1 MNNLKRTIRKD
12 ACSLLYMPTGKF
24 KSFHVLNAKPKRL
37 LTNFYFGWSRTK
49 WPYLCTCTCNGEVFL
64 LLFTKSSKLTAGG
77 TIQGNLSAT
86 TSLHEWSQE
95 LTLEEGEAPFLLLTP
110 TSSNAEHHEYFVSSH
125 RSRRLAFT
133 SMGFVF
139 VGCSTVDDLQHW
151 TLPEQADPV
160 GFSGTALLAQGQRR
174 RLK

>member
-1 MNNLKRTIRKD
+1 
-12 ACSLLYMPTGKF
+12 
-24 KSFHVLNAKPKRL
+24 
-37 LTNFYFGWSRTK
+37 
-49 WPYLCTCTCNGEVFL
+49 
-64 LLFTKSSKLTAGG
+64 LTAGG

-139 VGCSTVDDLQHW
+139 VGCSTVDDLQDW

-160 GFSGTALLAQGQRR
+160 SVVQHYWHKAKGDV
-174 RLK
+174 